1 MAPKDRKRV
10 MLRFAEKIRE
20 HATELALLETLD
32 MGKPIGDSISI
43 EAPATANCIQYYAE
57 AIDKVYDEV
66 APTDAKGVAMILR
79 ETLGVVGTVVSW
91 NFPMIMDAWKL
102 GPVQIGSAHI

>member
-32 MGKPIGDSISI
+32 MGKPIGDSTSI
-43 EAPATANCIQYYAE
+43 DAPATANCIQYYAQ
-57 AIDKVYDEV
+57 ALDKVYDDV
-66 APTDAKGVAMILR
+66 APTAANVVAMILR
-79 ETLGVVGTVVSW
+79 APLSGVVGVGPY
-91 NFPMIMDAWKL
+91 NFPTIRSAWAL
-102 GPVQIGSAHI
+102 GPSPPTAH